1 MLFATIASMTTNPVV
16 FLKET
21 REELKKVTWP
31 TQQEVIR
38 LTVMVIIISVAVGL
52 YIGAWDFIF
61 TYLVELVVK

>member
-1 MLFATIASMTTNPVV
+1 MATNPVA

-38 LTVMVIIISVAVGL
+38 LTVIVIIASLLVGL
-52 YIGAWDFIF
+52 FIGSLDFIF
-61 TYLVELVVK
+61 TKGMETIIK

>member
-1 MLFATIASMTTNPVV
+1 MVSPAT

-38 LTVMVIIISVAVGL
+38 LTLIVVAVSLLVGL
-52 YIGAWDFIF
+52 FIGALDFIF
-61 TYLVELVVK
+61 TKVMETIIK